1 MAYFFGD
8 KREENVLSVR
18 KAVNGVRVSLIQCDD
33 GTYTF
38 KVEASGLK
46 RPEAFLDN
54 YSNYCAYVKI
64 AEAYVKA
71 ASDEEQEAEEL
82 REEVNKEAAEEEET
96 EGEG

>member
-1 MAYFFGD
+1 MAYYFD
-8 KREENVLSVR
+8 EKKDENVLNVR

-38 KVEASGLK
+38 RVEASGLK
-46 RPEAFLDN
+46 RPEEFLDN
-54 YSNYCAYVKI
+54 YSNYCAYIKI

-71 ASDEEQEAEEL
+71 ASGEEPKE
-82 REEVNKEAAEEEET
+82 EAAEEEET